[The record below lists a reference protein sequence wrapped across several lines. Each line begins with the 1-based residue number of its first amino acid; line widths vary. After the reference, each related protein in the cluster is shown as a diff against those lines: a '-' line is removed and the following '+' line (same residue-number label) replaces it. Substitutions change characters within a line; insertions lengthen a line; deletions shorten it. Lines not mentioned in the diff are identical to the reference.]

1 MMDEEN
7 KNLNPESCP
16 HSENTEAE
24 KDNGSASAEENEE
37 TIKEV
42 DAEETVKTESDTKN
56 EDVFSN
62 VKQFFK
68 KFWNKSK
75 KFFRDTA
82 DTVSNY
88 FAEQQQINALNK
100 LFEEESERFTDVKT
114 GRDIYA
120 VVSDDGKMLLIRKD
134 GDGTLFKAESEVKK
148 GSHLSRDNKIYKVT
162 SLDKG
167 FTVPYKKA
175 GNSVALECYKAE
187 IEEVKEEENLD

>member
-1 MMDEEN
+1 MDEEKKNAVIDSEIGTEDN
-7 KNLNPESCP
+7 KSDK
-16 HSENTEAE
+16 E
-24 KDNGSASAEENEE
+24 KACNQDAENEPV
-37 TIKEV
+37 KEV
-42 DAEETVKTESDTKN
+42 DAEETGKTQDESKTEDFFK
-56 EDVFSN
+56 N
-62 VKQFFK
+62 VKQFFR

-75 KFFRDTA
+75 KFVRDTA
-82 DTVSNY
+82 DTVNNY
-88 FAEQQQINALNK
+88 FEEQQQINALNK

-134 GDGTLFKAESEVKK
+134 GDGTIFKAESEIKK

-162 SLDKG
+162 ALDKG

-187 IEEVKEEENLD
+187 IEEVKEEKNSD

>member
-1 MMDEEN
+1 MDEEN

-42 DAEETVKTESDTKN
+42 DAEETDKTESDTKN
-56 EDVFSN
+56 EDVFNN

-82 DTVSNY
+82 DTVSNSAGASVLTVNSCQSVSDEDIAKGTTY
-88 FAEQQQINALNK
+88 ISVMKSNLEIFREALN
-100 LFEEESERFTDVKT
+100 
-114 GRDIYA
+114 
-120 VVSDDGKMLLIRKD
+120 
-134 GDGTLFKAESEVKK
+134 
-148 GSHLSRDNKIYKVT
+148 
-162 SLDKG
+162 
-167 FTVPYKKA
+167 
-175 GNSVALECYKAE
+175 
-187 IEEVKEEENLD
+187 

>member
-1 MMDEEN
+1 MDEEN
-7 KNLNPESCP
+7 KNLNPDSCP
-16 HSENTEAE
+16 QSENTEAE

-42 DAEETVKTESDTKN
+42 DAEETDKTESDTKN
-56 EDVFSN
+56 EDVFKN

-120 VVSDDGKMLLIRKD
+120 VVSDDGKRRRRNPFQSGI
-134 GDGTLFKAESEVKK
+134 
-148 GSHLSRDNKIYKVT
+148 GSQKRLA
-162 SLDKG
+162 L
-167 FTVPYKKA
+167 
-175 GNSVALECYKAE
+175 VARQ
-187 IEEVKEEENLD
+187 

>member
-1 MMDEEN
+1 MDEEN
-7 KNLNPESCP
+7 KNLNPDSCP
-16 HSENTEAE
+16 QSENTKAE
-24 KDNGSASAEENEE
+24 KDSGSASAEENEE

-42 DAEETVKTESDTKN
+42 DAEETDKTESDTKN
-56 EDVFSN
+56 EDVFKN

-100 LFEEESERFTDVKT
+100 LFEEESEKFTDVKT

-120 VVSDDGKMLLIRKD
+120 VVSDDGKMLLMRKD

-148 GSHLSRDNKIYKVT
+148 GSHLSRDNKIYKVM

-187 IEEVKEEENLD
+187 IEEVKEEKNSD